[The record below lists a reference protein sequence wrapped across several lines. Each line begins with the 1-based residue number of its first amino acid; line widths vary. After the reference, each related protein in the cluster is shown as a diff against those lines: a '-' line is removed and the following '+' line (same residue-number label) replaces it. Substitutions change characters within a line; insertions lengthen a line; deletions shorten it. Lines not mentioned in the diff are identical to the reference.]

1 MRGLRDLH
9 AEIMWVRPV
18 KTRGEER
25 KLLEP
30 LALVRGLRVFD
41 VVLPALNGV
50 DKGEGEDQI
59 EGAPFRIIRRKF

>member
-9 AEIMWVRPV
+9 VEIMWVRPV
-18 KTRGEER
+18 KTRADER

-30 LALVRGLRVFD
+30 LALVKGLRVFD

-50 DKGEGEDQI
+50 DKAEGEDRI
-59 EGAPFRIIRRKF
+59 EGSTFRIIRRKV